1 MELEF
6 TSEKVH
12 SQCTSVKV
20 AKKLFGGDAML
31 ATSLLSRINALER
44 AETIKDIVVQRNFRF
59 HALSNKKGRNLEGY
73 FAIYVKSIRE
83 PWRIILQPL
92 DENKKPYVPC
102 NIDEIAGCVRIIE
115 IMEVSKHYE

>member
-59 HALSNKKGRNLEGY
+59 HALSNKKGRNLE
-73 FAIYVKSIRE
+73 F
-83 PWRIILQPL
+83 
-92 DENKKPYVPC
+92 
-102 NIDEIAGCVRIIE
+102 
-115 IMEVSKHYE
+115 